1 MHAHL
6 PQEKQAL
13 GMLMIVNGITI
24 AESTFWYTIIQK
36 VVVRKLFVDV
46 D

>member
-13 GMLMIVNGITI
+13 GMLRISNGITI
-24 AESTFWYTIIQK
+24 VKSTSWYTIRQ
-36 VVVRKLFVDV
+36 FVAV